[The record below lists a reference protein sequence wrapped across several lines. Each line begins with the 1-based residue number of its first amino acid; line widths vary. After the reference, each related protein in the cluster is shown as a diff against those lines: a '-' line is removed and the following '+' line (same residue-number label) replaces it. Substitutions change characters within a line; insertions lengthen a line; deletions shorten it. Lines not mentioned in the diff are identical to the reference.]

1 MGPPPGNADRQAH
14 RSGVTIGD
22 GAVIGAK
29 SLVNKDIPPNHLAV
43 GVPAKVI
50 RYLGDEPPMKYDGSA
65 GTLEDALRIP

>member
-1 MGPPPGNADRQAH
+1 MKLTFGSH

-29 SLVNKDIPPNHLAV
+29 SLVNKDIPPNCLAV

-50 RYLGDEPPMKYDGSA
+50 RYLEDEPPMEYDGSVA
-65 GTLEDALRIP
+65 TLEDALNVP